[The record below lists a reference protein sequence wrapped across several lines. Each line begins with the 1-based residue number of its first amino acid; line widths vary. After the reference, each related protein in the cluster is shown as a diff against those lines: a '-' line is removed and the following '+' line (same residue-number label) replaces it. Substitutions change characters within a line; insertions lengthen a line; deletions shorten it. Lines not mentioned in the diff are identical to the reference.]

1 MEDGFVV
8 ITDKHFI
15 DADNKSISKLYY
27 DLLPSK
33 SEIKNNAKEIY
44 LKSMQTLDENTKYL
58 LHLFFKN
65 KRRLKYYYYN
75 IK

>member
-8 ITDKHFI
+8 ITHKHFI
-15 DADNKSISKLYY
+15 DVDNKSFIRLYY

-33 SEIKNNAKEIY
+33 MDIKNNTKEIY
-44 LKSMQTLDENTKYL
+44 LKSMQTLDDNIKYL